1 MDPNQAY
8 EDWLLALTDKDKEA
22 AVDAAEALAGW
33 LKRGGFEPRG
43 WTQQHRAEFIAWCDE
58 HDVTGV

>member
-8 EDWLLALTDKDKEA
+8 EDWLLALTEHRREA
-22 AVDAAEALAGW
+22 AVEAAEALAGW

-43 WTQQHRAEFIAWCDE
+43 WTAEQRSTFVAWCDQ
-58 HDVTGV
+58 HGVLI